1 MYGCGPTRGAV
12 PRSVRARYPISKGA
26 HLDLYIQKDQLN
38 DGNGVT
44 ISGEMDMSNAG
55 ILTDFLTAEIESTG
69 GDLYL
74 NLAGLDFIDS
84 TGLAALLG
92 ARRQLAVGGRSLIL
106 SSPSPAVARV
116 LEVTGLDALFD
127 TETAGAYV
135 QAPIQRSA

>member
-1 MYGCGPTRGAV
+1 MYDCGPTRAAV
-12 PRSVRARYPISKGA
+12 PRSVRVRYPIPKGA

-55 ILTDFLTAEIESTG
+55 ILTDFLNAEIESTG

-84 TGLAALLG
+84 SGLAALLG
-92 ARRQLAVGGRSLIL
+92 ARRQLEVGGRSLIL